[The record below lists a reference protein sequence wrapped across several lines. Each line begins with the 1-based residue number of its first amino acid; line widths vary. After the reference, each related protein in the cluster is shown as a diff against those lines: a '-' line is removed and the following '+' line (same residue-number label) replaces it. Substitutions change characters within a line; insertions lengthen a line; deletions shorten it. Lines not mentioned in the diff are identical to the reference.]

1 MCVRTLPLD
10 IAGVLGIRYLL
21 EHRGDVP
28 VPSSVQRTVVALV
41 SESCLS
47 LCDCIV
53 CHLPGSSVDGI
64 LQA

>member
-1 MCVRTLPLD
+1 MCMHTLPLE

-21 EHRGDVP
+21 EQRDVP
-28 VPSSVQRTVVALV
+28 VPTSVPRTVVALV
-41 SESCLS
+41 AESCLT